1 MHPVEQVDHG
11 TGCEIVS
18 GIAVGM
24 YAIVAIVTL
33 VFAFWAVM
41 LMDCLKRPGDRF
53 HTEMENAKSL
63 WTKLLIVGVPWC
75 GIVYF
80 ISVKRKD

>member
-1 MHPVEQVDHG
+1 M
-11 TGCEIVS
+11 S
-18 GIAVGM
+18 GIAAGL
-24 YAIVAIVTL
+24 YGIVAIVTL

-41 LMDCLKRPGDRF
+41 LIDCLKRPNDRF
-53 HTEMENAKSL
+53 HTEMKNAKSM

-80 ISVKRKD
+80 VSVKNKD

>member
-1 MHPVEQVDHG
+1 M
-11 TGCEIVS
+11 S
-18 GIAVGM
+18 GIAVGL
-24 YAIVAIVTL
+24 YLIVAMVTL
-33 VFAFWAVM
+33 IFAFWAIM
-41 LMDCLKRPGDRF
+41 LIDCLKRPDDEF
-53 HTEMENAKSL
+53 YTEITNAKSM

>member
-1 MHPVEQVDHG
+1 M
-11 TGCEIVS
+11 S

-41 LMDCLKRPGDRF
+41 LIDCLKRPGDRF
-53 HTEMENAKSL
+53 HTEMENAKSM

-75 GIVYF
+75 GVVYF